1 VPYVAI
7 CRDDPQRDTGAL
19 REAHKL
25 AHFAYI
31 ESILGRLLVAGPLPQ
46 PPDGA
51 HRASL
56 FVYAVETEVEARAM
70 LQADPYFQAGIYSDV
85 ELQAF
90 LPAAGGW
97 IGGTVW

>member
-1 VPYVAI
+1 MPYLAV
-7 CRDDPQRDTGAL
+7 CRDDPQQDTGAL

-31 ESILGRLLVAGPLPQ
+31 ESILDSLLVAGPVPQ

-56 FVYAVETEVEARAM
+56 FVYAVESEAEARAL
-70 LQADPYFQAGIYSDV
+70 LQSDPYFQAGIYADV
-85 ELQAF
+85 ELQEF
-90 LPAAGGW
+90 LPAAGEW
-97 IGGTVW
+97 IGGTIW